1 MWSYHSQCDCV
12 AEERHRVTLWIK
24 KLLALKTQKSVLQ
37 KKWEGLV
44 VWLVRLHSLPQR
56 GEECL
61 RQAAVGDDEIW

>member
-1 MWSYHSQCDCV
+1 M
-12 AEERHRVTLWIK
+12 TLWIK

-44 VWLVRLHSLPQR
+44 VAWLDSVARLHSLPQR

-61 RQAAVGDDEIW
+61 CQAAVDDDEI